1 MPPMGNIWPFTGT
14 LQQREEQL
22 MGLLQGLQGAGLCL
36 LPCGEVPFSQLAR
49 VPVTVTTERSPLTE
63 GGCGVPGS
71 AAPPATKSVPLPSL
85 TGSAVRLAQL
95 SSFRSPV

>member
-22 MGLLQGLQGAGLCL
+22 TGPLRGLQ
-36 LPCGEVPFSQLAR
+36 GEVPFSQLAR
-49 VPVTVTTERSPLTE
+49 VPVTATTERSPLTE

-85 TGSAVRLAQL
+85 TGSAVRLAQP
-95 SSFRSPV
+95 SSFRSLV